1 MLSVVIPVHDEQ
13 EVLPLL
19 VPRLR
24 AVLADLPHE
33 VLFVDDGSTDDSPR
47 VLREIAAAWPEVRVV
62 TLARN
67 SGHQAALTAGLDKA
81 RGDWVVT
88 MDADLQDPPELIP
101 EMLAAAEREGV
112 QVVYAARG
120 DRRTDGLFKRGPA
133 GVYYRL
139 VERLAGVAVV
149 PHAGDFRLLHADVV
163 AALRALPERRRV
175 YRLLIPLMGFDST
188 VVLHRRDPR
197 AAGRTSY
204 TLRRMVLLASDSV
217 VSFSSTPLRFATG
230 LGMLSSVVAGL
241 LGVWVLLV
249 KVTGNAVPGWASS
262 TLGVLFLGAVQ
273 LLCLGVLGEY
283 VGRIYDEVK
292 ARPLYRVKGEVPE
305 RCPTCGSFTRARS
318 PR

>member
-1 MLSVVIPVHDEQ
+1 MLSVVIPVYDEQ

-24 AVLADLPHE
+24 AVLEGREHE
-33 VLFVDDGSTDDSPR
+33 VLLVDDGSTDATPQ
-47 VLREIAAAWPEVRVV
+47 VLASLTADWPQAQVV

-67 SGHQAALTAGLDKA
+67 SGHQAALTAGLDRA
-81 RGDWVVT
+81 RGEWVVT

-101 EMLAAAEREGV
+101 ELLATAEREHA

-120 DRRTDGLFKRGPA
+120 DRRTDSPFKRLTA
-133 GVYYRL
+133 GGYYRL
-139 VERLAGVAVV
+139 VERLAGVELT

-163 AALRALPERRRV
+163 ATLRALPERRRV
-175 YRLLIPLMGFDST
+175 YRLLIPLLGFDSA
-188 VVLHRRDPR
+188 VVHHRRDAR

-230 LGMLSSVVAGL
+230 LGMLSSLVAAL

-249 KVTGNAVPGWASS
+249 RVTGNAVPGWASS

-292 ARPLYRVKGEVPE
+292 ARPLYRVRGETTQ
-305 RCPTCGSFTRARS
+305 RCPQCGGFIPARS